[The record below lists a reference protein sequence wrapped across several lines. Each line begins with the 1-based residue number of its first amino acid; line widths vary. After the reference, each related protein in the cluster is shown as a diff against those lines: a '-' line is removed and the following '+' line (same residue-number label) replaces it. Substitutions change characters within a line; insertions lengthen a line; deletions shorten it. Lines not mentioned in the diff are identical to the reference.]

1 MAKTTQPKQHTYGAA
16 APIPTSNNLDI
27 SKLEEKIAILEDKL
41 NQKEANRVS
50 LNISSLPSLLPR
62 RETEVIQRVD
72 AIENRLE
79 ELIKLLAE

>member
-16 APIPTSNNLDI
+16 APTPTSNNLDI